1 MRRPCLAS
9 SSKRNRKRLLRNSPG
24 KQTCGRLCRR
34 LSPRLP
40 VDMRVGRPEA
50 ALSAPQIS
58 TAAEAPNSAAAEVAA
73 CEPMRCGFGAVRVGA
88 LLGRLRLHLQ
98 TERFLA
104 VHRGDIL
111 WERGC
116 VGGALALAVI
126 AAGMQEEELDAP
138 LATALS
144 AARSRSGGTLRRT
157 TTANLRGE
165 ESEFGGG
172 RPRCTAGLQP
182 LISACRDVNAALIPR
197 PNGSGQEGSATLIQT
212 RRDAAVAQNPQ
223 GRHKSARPGLQR
235 PICPSEYA
243 FRAGRAEQVSDVCN
257 ARLER
262 GTR

>member
-24 KQTCGRLCRR
+24 MQTCGRLCRR

-58 TAAEAPNSAAAEVAA
+58 EATEAPNSAAAEVAA

-126 AAGMQEEELDAP
+126 AAGMQEAELDAA

-144 AARSRSGGTLRRT
+144 AASSSSGPREQKLKKQIPRGPFEMAKANERSP
-157 TTANLRGE
+157 E
-165 ESEFGGG
+165 
-172 RPRCTAGLQP
+172 RPRNDSLW
-182 LISACRDVNAALIPR
+182 LSA
-197 PNGSGQEGSATLIQT
+197 ST
-212 RRDAAVAQNPQ
+212 R
-223 GRHKSARPGLQR
+223 GAR
-235 PICPSEYA
+235 
-243 FRAGRAEQVSDVCN
+243 
-257 ARLER
+257 
-262 GTR
+262 